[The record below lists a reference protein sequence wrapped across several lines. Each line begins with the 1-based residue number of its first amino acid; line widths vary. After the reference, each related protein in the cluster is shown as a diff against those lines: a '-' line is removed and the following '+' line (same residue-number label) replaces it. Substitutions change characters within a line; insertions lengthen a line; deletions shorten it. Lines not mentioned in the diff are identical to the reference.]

1 MGSSFKGD
9 DLFGSGPHVFREQRR
24 GRRVVSLAAVAG
36 DVTQDGSAE
45 FGDYELRV
53 EVRGRLVSS
62 TESGLWALRD
72 AITDEADS
80 AVAAGILEDT
90 HGHEWSDMKLLSFE
104 PSGETDRGRDV
115 SLGYTALF
123 GVLAS

>member
-1 MGSSFKGD
+1 MGSSFKGV
-9 DLFGSGPHVFREQRR
+9 DLFGSGPHVFIEQRR

-45 FGDYELRV
+45 FGDHELRV
-53 EVRGRLVSS
+53 EVHGRLVSS

-80 AVAAGILEDT
+80 AAAAGILEDT
-90 HGHEWSDMKLLSFE
+90 QGHAWSDMKLLSFE
-104 PSGETDRGRDV
+104 VSGETDRGRRV
-115 SLGYTALF
+115 SIGYTALF